1 MRDGDQLVV
10 SVDGGPPETITFL
23 DKDFQRIDAAT
34 AEELARVVSG
44 SEWLAG
50 SVDPDGALV
59 LSTLSRGGHSSLAI
73 DPASTALVG
82 LGLVATEGRA
92 FGSGLRPARLVGQK
106 TEPFLV
112 AAGAEMTIARDG
124 VRRKITF
131 GRAAADGSLTAAQ
144 VCDVINVRF
153 RRLARPSRDGRVIL
167 TSGKL
172 GPDSS
177 LQVIAG
183 DQSSA
188 TADAARPLGFV
199 GVAASSHPSR
209 ADPAR
214 IRCSGEPVVLRLVNL
229 TSGPIEIN
237 FGTGAV
243 TVPPRG
249 ALPVS
254 PVQAADRAIQRL
266 LQRGVARLAG

>member
-10 SVDGGPPETITFL
+10 SVDGGPPQTITFL
-23 DKDFQRIDAAT
+23 DKDFRRIDAAT
-34 AEELARVVSG
+34 SEELARVVNG

-59 LSTLSRGGHSSLAI
+59 LSTLSRGGHSSLVI

-82 LGLVATEGRA
+82 LGLVATAGRA

-106 TEPFLV
+106 TEPFSV
-112 AAGAEMTIARDG
+112 AGAEMTIERDG

-131 GRAAADGSLTAAQ
+131 GRGAADGSLTAAQ

-153 RRLARPSRDGRVIL
+153 RRLARPSRDGRVML

-214 IRCSGEPVVLRLVNL
+214 IRCSGEPVALRLVNL